1 MQDPQV
7 PLEFSWP
14 SCLELAAHSWSIQPL
29 GPIMVDRS
37 GSSATLR
44 THMSSHRAVHVQST
58 GGPLQLVDADTPS
71 RGRDQVRI
79 AVSACGPCG
88 TYRAFVNGG
97 LPAMSWP
104 LTPGHEIAGA
114 IAEIGDGVQVFTV
127 GDRVAVG
134 WSGGHC
140 TKCIP
145 CRKGLF
151 IHCENGQVRS
161 WHYPGGYAESVTVPR
176 LC

>member
-1 MQDPQV
+1 
-7 PLEFSWP
+7 
-14 SCLELAAHSWSIQPL
+14 
-29 GPIMVDRS
+29 
-37 GSSATLR
+37 
-44 THMSSHRAVHVQST
+44 MSSHRAVHVQST

-114 IAEIGDGVQVFTV
+114 IAEIGDGVEVFTV